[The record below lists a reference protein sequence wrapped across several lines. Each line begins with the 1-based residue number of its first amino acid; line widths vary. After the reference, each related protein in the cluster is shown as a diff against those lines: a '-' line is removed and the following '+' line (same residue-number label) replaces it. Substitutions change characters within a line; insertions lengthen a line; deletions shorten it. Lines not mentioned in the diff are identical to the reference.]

1 VRRLLVTP
9 AVAAAA
15 LAVLAAPA
23 GATNECKGLQVCVPI
38 AGPWVL
44 ASPGAE
50 VQYQLACPRGF
61 VVAGLDAE
69 LSVRGIDV
77 SFQGA
82 LGSPVNPGITTST
95 AAVFLGRLV
104 SASAV
109 APSFRPH
116 IGCIPASGG
125 GQRFPTAYHAFP
137 PGRPLL
143 PEMTE
148 IGVAPGTHRYVR
160 SCASGE
166 RLSSGTHA
174 IAFYTSTPPSR
185 QLAASVTATQTVRGG
200 RLHLTV
206 HATPAVLEV
215 RAVVQVDLVCAK
227 R

>member
-1 VRRLLVTP
+1 VRRLVLTA

-15 LAVLAAPA
+15 LATVAAPA

-44 ASPGAE
+44 TSPGAE
-50 VQYQLACPRGF
+50 VQYQLACPHGF

-69 LSVRGIDV
+69 LSERGIDV

-104 SASAV
+104 SGSAI
-109 APSFRPH
+109 APSFQPH

-148 IGVAPGTHRYVR
+148 IGVAPGTHRYVQR
-160 SCASGE
+160 CAAGE
-166 RLSSGTHA
+166 RLSSATHA
-174 IAFYTSTPPSR
+174 IAFYTSTPPTR
-185 QLAASVTATQTVRGG
+185 QLAASVSATQAVRNG

-215 RAVVQVDLVCAK
+215 RAVVQVDLVCVK